1 MSISQSRQTFIK
13 PALPFSWTIRGGLLP
28 GEMIL
33 IQGAVPSDADRFQVD
48 LTCGSSVR
56 PRADVIFHLNPRMKK
71 GQVVCN
77 TLQAG
82 RWGREEILQRMP
94 FTRGAPFELLLLA
107 LSDCFKV
114 AVNGAHVLDYK
125 HRLALERVDTL
136 AVSGKVQVDVVA
148 VLQQSTPSPLPGA
161 AMAADGDAERPRSAD
176 DNASSRMLIMSAD
189 PRGGFRGELSG
200 GLRVGSSIVIRGQ
213 VNQGAERFTVNLRVG
228 DGDDTALHINPRFK
242 QKMIVLNSFLSGSW
256 GAEERRVDTFPFAPG
271 SYFEMIIRCDPDSF
285 RVAVNGVHQ
294 LDYKYRVQ
302 HLLTITQ
309 LQVTGDLSLMDA
321 RLM

>member
-1 MSISQSRQTFIK
+1 MSISQSRQTFVK

-33 IQGAVPSDADRFQVD
+33 IQGAVPSDSDRFQVD

-56 PRADVIFHLNPRMKK
+56 PRADVIFHLNPRVKK

-82 RWGREEILQRMP
+82 EWGREEILQRMP
-94 FTRGAPFELLLLA
+94 FARGAPFELLLLA
-107 LSDCFKV
+107 LSDRFKV

-148 VLQQSTPSPLPGA
+148 VLQQSAPSLSAG
-161 AMAADGDAERPRSAD
+161 GDAERPRSAD
-176 DNASSRMLIMSAD
+176 DDASSRMLIMSAD

-200 GLRVGSSIVIRGQ
+200 GLRVGSSIAIRGQ

-242 QKMIVLNSFLSGSW
+242 HKTIVLNSFLSGSW
-256 GAEERRVDTFPFAPG
+256 GAEERRADTFPFAPG
-271 SYFEMIIRCDPDSF
+271 AYFEMIIRCDADSF

-302 HLLTITQ
+302 HLLTITR

-321 RLM
+321 RMM